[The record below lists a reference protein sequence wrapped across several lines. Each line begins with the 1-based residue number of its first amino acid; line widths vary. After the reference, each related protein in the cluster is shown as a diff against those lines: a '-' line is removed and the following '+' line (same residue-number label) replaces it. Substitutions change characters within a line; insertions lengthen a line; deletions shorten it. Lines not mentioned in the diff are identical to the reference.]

1 MPSKNEDGKTEETGT
16 QLASRAERPI
26 AAIGQTVV
34 PGMSG
39 NFGRQDLSLPI
50 MVLTQPMS
58 QDKGVEGRY
67 YFPSGRA
74 VEEMEVVVIGLI
86 ATRTAWADIA
96 AGIDGPLCKSTDR
109 ATGLTRYP
117 NWIMLGEREA
127 KPLEEPVPIDCDKCR
142 LGPSAQTFE
151 RDSDGLWCPFGYS
164 LLLADFETAEPAIF
178 FVKGMAFR
186 EVQSKLVSPALMRYQ
201 NTGEADPWRTTSI
214 WTIKLV
220 EEPGKKYYK
229 PVITPGRALEQPH
242 QDFYAA
248 MSSDLIE
255 RSMKQIREDEPQTEQ
270 QEQPAAAPSDGAKQ
284 RPLPRN

>member
-1 MPSKNEDGKTEETGT
+1 MPSKSEDGKTEEAGT
-16 QLASRAERPI
+16 ELATRADRPI
-26 AAIGQTVV
+26 AAIGQSIV

-39 NFGRQDLSLPI
+39 NFGRQDVSIPI
-50 MVLTQPMS
+50 CTLTQPMS

-67 YFPSGRA
+67 YFPDGRA
-74 VEEMEVVVIGLI
+74 VEEMEVVVIGLV

-127 KPLEEPVPIDCDKCR
+127 TPLEDPVPIDCDKCR

-151 RDSDGLWCPFGYS
+151 RDKDGLWCPFGYS
-164 LLLADFETAEPAIF
+164 LLLADFETAEPSIF

-186 EVQSKLVSPALMRYQ
+186 EVQSKLISPALMRYQ
-201 NTGEADPWRTTSI
+201 NTGKADPWRMSYI
-214 WTIKLV
+214 WGIKLV

-242 QDFYAA
+242 QDFYAE
-248 MSSDLIE
+248 MSSELIE
-255 RSMKQIREDEPQTEQ
+255 RSMKQIREDEPQAEGG
-270 QEQPAAAPSDGAKQ
+270 APPSGKQSDHPGIGE
-284 RPLPRN
+284 